1 MEFRFKVEVNAS
13 KEKIWSYYAE
23 LEKRHI
29 WEEDLE
35 SLKFNGKLETG
46 TTGTM
51 KLKEMPEMSFT
62 LTNIEPNVSYWDR
75 TDIPGM
81 GSIHFEHDILQE
93 NDKTFIQHAVRLEKE
108 NLSEDDF
115 NFLCGVFSDVP
126 KSVMKIKKEVEI

>member
-23 LEKRHI
+23 PEKRHI

-35 SLKFNGKLETG
+35 SLKFNGELETG

>member
-23 LEKRHI
+23 PEKRHI

-35 SLKFNGKLETG
+35 SLEFNGKLETG

-93 NDKTFIQHAVRLEKE
+93 NDKIFIQHAVRLEKE

>member
-13 KEKIWSYYAE
+13 KEKIWSYYVE
-23 LEKRHI
+23 PEKRHI

-93 NDKTFIQHAVRLEKE
+93 NDKIFIQHAVRLEKE

>member
-23 LEKRHI
+23 PEKRHI

-35 SLKFNGKLETG
+35 SLKFNGELETG

-108 NLSEDDF
+108 TLSEDDF

>member
-23 LEKRHI
+23 PEKRHI

-93 NDKTFIQHAVRLEKE
+93 NDKIFIQHAVRLEKE

>member
-23 LEKRHI
+23 PEKRHI

-35 SLKFNGKLETG
+35 SLKFNGELETG

-62 LTNIEPNVSYWDR
+62 LTNIVPNVSYWDR

-115 NFLCGVFSDVP
+115 NFLSGVFSDVP

>member
-23 LEKRHI
+23 PEKRHI